1 MSPFLLVMHGSG
13 ELQDEYPVPSEVVTL
28 TGACKMLSRW
38 VGRFRRRPSRNSRD
52 ILRAVRLCTC
62 SETSHLL
69 QLHLMME

>member
-13 ELQDEYPVPSEVVTL
+13 EQQDESPMPFEVVTS
-28 TGACKMLSRW
+28 TVACKMRSRW

-62 SETSHLL
+62 SEISNLL
-69 QLHLMME
+69 ELHGL